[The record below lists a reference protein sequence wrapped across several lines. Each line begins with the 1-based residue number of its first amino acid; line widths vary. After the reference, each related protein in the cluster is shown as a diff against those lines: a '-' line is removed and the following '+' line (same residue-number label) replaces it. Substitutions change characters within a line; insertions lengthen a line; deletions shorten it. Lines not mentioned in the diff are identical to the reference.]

1 MGFPLKCFLDA
12 YKGYH
17 QVQMADEDEE
27 KTAFYTDQGTYC
39 YTKMPFGLKNAGATY
54 QRLVDEA
61 FRSQI
66 GKNLEVYVDD
76 MVVKSK
82 TEREMLADIAET
94 FDNLR
99 RINMKL
105 NPKKCS
111 FGVTEGKFLGYM
123 VTSEGIRANPAKTK
137 DIAEMQSPR
146 TWGEMQTLAGKLA
159 ALNRFLSRSAEKSLP
174 FFETLKNITKAN
186 KDDYRWTEE
195 AEKAFQ
201 ELKKT
206 VLDLPALTTPQPKET
221 LFVYLAASQDAASVV
236 LLKLALAL
244 RHASRRL
251 RRYFEAHPITVITD
265 QPIKNVLSKADTSGR
280 LAPYSVELAAYN
292 ITYEPHSVVK
302 GQILADFINETP
314 VGSKAMVPR
323 QTQYMMDLS
332 RDSKEE
338 WILYT
343 DGAASAKGSGA
354 GLVLI
359 SPTKTK
365 YTYALRL
372 NFESTNNQAEYEALL
387 AGLRIAQKMG
397 VQSLTVNVDSK
408 LVASEINGNYEACK
422 ENMTRILNKAKEY
435 IGCFK
440 SFKIQ
445 NIPRNKNQKADVLSK
460 LASVAFNHLT
470 KEILVETLDVPSM
483 DTEEIN
489 AVVEEEGETW
499 MTPIINCLE
508 KGIWP
513 AEQNEARALRMKIS
527 QYVIEEGVL
536 FKRSY
541 LMPMLR
547 CVGPLQANYV
557 IREIHMGACG
567 MHLKPRSVVAKAIR
581 QGYYWPTMHRDAR
594 EEIRKCDS
602 CQIHSPIPKL
612 PKTLMTSIMAPWPFF
627 QWGMDVLGPLPEA
640 PGKIKFVIVAVDYF
654 TKWIEAKPLA
664 KTTGKEVKKFVWDN
678 IVCRYGLPK
687 IIVTDNGTNFVHDP
701 FKSWCKKL
709 NITQINTAVAHPQAN
724 GLVERAN
731 RSLMEGIKTRLG
743 RERKG
748 WVDELPNVSNGPP
761 KRRLKT
767 SNRGNAI

>member
-1 MGFPLKCFLDA
+1 MVLQCRSERKKQAVELPEEVKGQNDTSPTEHVLINPAYPEQLVVIGKSLSPEGLAQLKSLLKRNNDIFAWEPSDMTGTVTKEVAEWLSAKIVRPVKYPTWISNPVLVKKADGSWRMCIDFKNINSACPKDYYPLPEIDSKIEAVMGFPLKCFLDA

-27 KTAFYTDQGTYC
+27 KTAFYTD
-39 YTKMPFGLKNAGATY
+39 L
-54 QRLVDEA
+54 
-61 FRSQI
+61 
-66 GKNLEVYVDD
+66 DD
-76 MVVKSK
+76 MVIKSK
-82 TEREMLADIAET
+82 TEKEMLADIAET

-111 FGVTEGKFLGYM
+111 FGIMEGKFLGYM
-123 VTSEGIRANPAKTK
+123 VTLEGIRANLAKTK
-137 DIAEMQSPR
+137 DIAKMQSPR

-186 KDDYRWTEE
+186 KDDYHWTKE

-201 ELKKT
+201 ELKKMI
-206 VLDLPALTTPQPKET
+206 LDLPALTTPQPKET
-221 LFVYLAASQDAASVV
+221 LFVYLVASQDAASTV
-236 LLKLALAL
+236 LLVIRQGKQRPVHYVSRTLHDTERNYAPLEKLALAL

-251 RRYFEAHPITVITD
+251 RRYFESHPITVITD
-265 QPIKNVLSKADTSGR
+265 QPIKNVLNKADTSGR
-280 LAPYSVELAAYN
+280 LSPYFVELAAYN
-292 ITYEPHSVVK
+292 ITYEPRSAIK
-302 GQILADFINETP
+302 GQILTNFINETP
-314 VGSKAMVPR
+314 VGSEAMVPL
-323 QTQYMMDLS
+323 QTQYTVDLS

-343 DGAASAKGSGA
+343 GGATSAKGSGA

-359 SPTKTK
+359 SPTKTE

-387 AGLRIAQKMG
+387 A
-397 VQSLTVNVDSK
+397 
-408 LVASEINGNYEACK
+408 ACK
-422 ENMTRILNKAKEY
+422 ENMIRYLNKAREY

-445 NIPRNKNQKADVLSK
+445 NIPQNRNQKADVLSK

-499 MTPIINCLE
+499 MTPITNCLE

-513 AEQNEARALRMKIS
+513 AEQNEARALPMKIS
-527 QYVIEEGVL
+527 QCVIEEGVL

-547 CVGPLQANYV
+547 CVGPLQ
-557 IREIHMGACG
+557 
-567 MHLKPRSVVAKAIR
+567 
-581 QGYYWPTMHRDAR
+581 
-594 EEIRKCDS
+594 
-602 CQIHSPIPKL
+602 
-612 PKTLMTSIMAPWPFF
+612 
-627 QWGMDVLGPLPEA
+627 
-640 PGKIKFVIVAVDYF
+640 
-654 TKWIEAKPLA
+654 
-664 KTTGKEVKKFVWDN
+664 
-678 IVCRYGLPK
+678 
-687 IIVTDNGTNFVHDP
+687 
-701 FKSWCKKL
+701 
-709 NITQINTAVAHPQAN
+709 
-724 GLVERAN
+724 
-731 RSLMEGIKTRLG
+731 
-743 RERKG
+743 
-748 WVDELPNVSNGPP
+748 
-761 KRRLKT
+761 
-767 SNRGNAI
+767 

>member
-1 MGFPLKCFLDA
+1 M
-12 YKGYH
+12 
-17 QVQMADEDEE
+17 
-27 KTAFYTDQGTYC
+27 
-39 YTKMPFGLKNAGATY
+39 
-54 QRLVDEA
+54 
-61 FRSQI
+61 
-66 GKNLEVYVDD
+66 
-76 MVVKSK
+76 
-82 TEREMLADIAET
+82 
-94 FDNLR
+94 
-99 RINMKL
+99 
-105 NPKKCS
+105 
-111 FGVTEGKFLGYM
+111 
-123 VTSEGIRANPAKTK
+123 
-137 DIAEMQSPR
+137 
-146 TWGEMQTLAGKLA
+146 
-159 ALNRFLSRSAEKSLP
+159 
-174 FFETLKNITKAN
+174 
-186 KDDYRWTEE
+186 
-195 AEKAFQ
+195 
-201 ELKKT
+201 
-206 VLDLPALTTPQPKET
+206 
-221 LFVYLAASQDAASVV
+221 
-236 LLKLALAL
+236 
-244 RHASRRL
+244 
-251 RRYFEAHPITVITD
+251 
-265 QPIKNVLSKADTSGR
+265 
-280 LAPYSVELAAYN
+280 
-292 ITYEPHSVVK
+292 
-302 GQILADFINETP
+302 
-314 VGSKAMVPR
+314 
-323 QTQYMMDLS
+323 
-332 RDSKEE
+332 
-338 WILYT
+338 
-343 DGAASAKGSGA
+343 AASAKGSGA

-359 SPTKTK
+359 SPTKTE

-387 AGLRIAQKMG
+387 AGLRIAKKMG

-408 LVASEINGNYEACK
+408 LVASQINGNYEACK
-422 ENMTRILNKAKEY
+422 ENMIRYLNKAREY

-489 AVVEEEGETW
+489 AVVEEKGETW

-581 QGYYWPTMHRDAR
+581 QGYYWPMINRDAT

-612 PKTLMTSIMAPWPFF
+612 PKTLMTAIMAPWPFF
-627 QWGMDVLGPLPEA
+627 QWGMDVLGPFPEA
-640 PGKIKFVIVAVDYF
+640 PSKIK
-654 TKWIEAKPLA
+654 
-664 KTTGKEVKKFVWDN
+664 
-678 IVCRYGLPK
+678 YGLPK

-748 WVDELPNVSNGPP
+748 WVDELPNVLWAHRTS
-761 KRRLKT
+761 LKT
-767 SNRGNAI
+767 SNGETPYSLTFGSEAVIPAEIGMPTHRTMMIKEGKGNEEEMRLNLDLLTERREAAAIREARYKKKVEQYYNKRVHPTSFKVGEHVYRKNEASRVENLGKLGPKWEGPYLVVEAYQNGSYKLRTMDDREVPRVWHAINLRKCYL